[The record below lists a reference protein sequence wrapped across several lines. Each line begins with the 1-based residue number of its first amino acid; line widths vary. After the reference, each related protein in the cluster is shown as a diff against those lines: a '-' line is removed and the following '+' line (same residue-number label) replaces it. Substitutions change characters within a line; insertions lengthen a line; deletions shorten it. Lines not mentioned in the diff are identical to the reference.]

1 MPGMVLHICVL
12 VKCSRPASIAVVL
25 AADGGRYFDD
35 MREASPNPLCADA
48 DLARAL
54 WEKSAA
60 LTGARYEF

>member
-1 MPGMVLHICVL
+1 MKNGWMI
-12 VKCSRPASIAVVL
+12 RAGN
-25 AADGGRYFDD
+25 GGRYFDD